1 MALAIVSALTDT
13 ARAKFADML
22 NTGRAFTVT
31 SFVTGEGG
39 HDISDPAVALTP
51 DPASATLP
59 DQTFGPKAVTSKSL
73 ISPYCVE
80 YICNLDLLEAVGELS
95 NIGVIA
101 TVTYSPILADPLLG
115 TTFLFAI
122 GNFPLHVKTD
132 TETIEIRV
140 TVNF

>member
-22 NTGRAFTVT
+22 NVGRAFTIT

-39 HDISDPAVALTP
+39 HDTSDPAVALTP
-51 DPASATLP
+51 DPANTTLP
-59 DQTFGPKAVTSKSL
+59 DQTFGPKAITSKSL

-80 YICNLDLLEAVGELS
+80 YVCNLDLLEAVGELS

-101 TVTYSPILADPLLG
+101 TVTYSPIIADPLVG
-115 TTFLFAI
+115 STFLFAI